1 MKWYEKASFI
11 LVSIILLSC
20 NGNNSVRN
28 QEHADVDSAVID
40 TMDVQPLKDE
50 SHKKFGKEQYCR
62 PYCRNIILLSHSRY
76 TYVFLSDK
84 TGYFTVQGGSPSDF
98 TWKRSGKNVTIVYE
112 VFGKQKL
119 KFDSKAQTLTE
130 ESESLG
136 TLVFDKQYVSFTYIN
151 ITNMKTTLSFLAIV
165 AISIG
170 CVFSSCQSKVNN
182 PSHNELDSTKTSVEE
197 VDSSYHCPAKTK
209 RGRESGRSRK
219 SSKAERGIGKI
230 G

>member
-1 MKWYEKASFI
+1 MKKASFI

-20 NGNNSVRN
+20 NGNNSVRI

-40 TMDVQPLKDE
+40 TMDVQPLKNE
-50 SHKKFGKEQYCR
+50 SHKKLAKNNTADPIVGTYYCYR
-62 PYCRNIILLSHSRY
+62 TQD

-130 ESESLG
+130 KSESLG
-136 TLVFDKQYVSFTYIN
+136 TLVFDKQ
-151 ITNMKTTLSFLAIV
+151 
-165 AISIG
+165 
-170 CVFSSCQSKVNN
+170 
-182 PSHNELDSTKTSVEE
+182 
-197 VDSSYHCPAKTK
+197 
-209 RGRESGRSRK
+209 
-219 SSKAERGIGKI
+219 
-230 G
+230 

>member
-1 MKWYEKASFI
+1 MKKVSFI

-50 SHKKFGKEQYCR
+50 SHKKLAKNNTADPIVGTYYCYR
-62 PYCRNIILLSHSRY
+62 TQD

-84 TGYFTVQGGSPSDF
+84 TGFFTVQGGSPSDF

-130 ESESLG
+130 ESKSLG
-136 TLVFDKQYVSFTYIN
+136 TLVFDKQ
-151 ITNMKTTLSFLAIV
+151 
-165 AISIG
+165 
-170 CVFSSCQSKVNN
+170 
-182 PSHNELDSTKTSVEE
+182 
-197 VDSSYHCPAKTK
+197 
-209 RGRESGRSRK
+209 
-219 SSKAERGIGKI
+219 
-230 G
+230 

>member
-1 MKWYEKASFI
+1 MKKASFI

-50 SHKKFGKEQYCR
+50 SHKKLAKNNTADPIVGTYYCYR
-62 PYCRNIILLSHSRY
+62 TQD

-119 KFDSKAQTLTE
+119 KFDSQAKTLTE
-130 ESESLG
+130 ESKSLG
-136 TLVFDKQYVSFTYIN
+136 TLVFDKQ
-151 ITNMKTTLSFLAIV
+151 
-165 AISIG
+165 
-170 CVFSSCQSKVNN
+170 
-182 PSHNELDSTKTSVEE
+182 
-197 VDSSYHCPAKTK
+197 
-209 RGRESGRSRK
+209 
-219 SSKAERGIGKI
+219 
-230 G
+230 

>member
-1 MKWYEKASFI
+1 MKKASFI

-50 SHKKFGKEQYCR
+50 SHKKLAKNNTADPIVGTYYCYR
-62 PYCRNIILLSHSRY
+62 TQD

-112 VFGKQKL
+112 LFGKQKL

-136 TLVFDKQYVSFTYIN
+136 TLVFDKQ
-151 ITNMKTTLSFLAIV
+151 
-165 AISIG
+165 
-170 CVFSSCQSKVNN
+170 
-182 PSHNELDSTKTSVEE
+182 
-197 VDSSYHCPAKTK
+197 
-209 RGRESGRSRK
+209 
-219 SSKAERGIGKI
+219 
-230 G
+230 

>member
-1 MKWYEKASFI
+1 MKKASFI

-50 SHKKFGKEQYCR
+50 SHKKVAKNNTADPIVGTYYCYR
-62 PYCRNIILLSHSRY
+62 TQD

-130 ESESLG
+130 ESKSLG
-136 TLVFDKQYVSFTYIN
+136 TLVFDKQ
-151 ITNMKTTLSFLAIV
+151 
-165 AISIG
+165 
-170 CVFSSCQSKVNN
+170 
-182 PSHNELDSTKTSVEE
+182 
-197 VDSSYHCPAKTK
+197 
-209 RGRESGRSRK
+209 
-219 SSKAERGIGKI
+219 
-230 G
+230 

>member
-1 MKWYEKASFI
+1 MKKTSFI

-20 NGNNSVRN
+20 NGNNSVRI

-50 SHKKFGKEQYCR
+50 SHKKLAKNNTADPIVGTYYCYR
-62 PYCRNIILLSHSRY
+62 TQD

-136 TLVFDKQYVSFTYIN
+136 TLVFDKQ
-151 ITNMKTTLSFLAIV
+151 
-165 AISIG
+165 
-170 CVFSSCQSKVNN
+170 
-182 PSHNELDSTKTSVEE
+182 
-197 VDSSYHCPAKTK
+197 
-209 RGRESGRSRK
+209 
-219 SSKAERGIGKI
+219 
-230 G
+230 

>member
-1 MKWYEKASFI
+1 M
-11 LVSIILLSC
+11 
-20 NGNNSVRN
+20 RN

-50 SHKKFGKEQYCR
+50 SHKKLTKNNTEDPIVGTYYCYR
-62 PYCRNIILLSHSRY
+62 TQD

-130 ESESLG
+130 ESKSLG
-136 TLVFDKQYVSFTYIN
+136 TLVFDKQ
-151 ITNMKTTLSFLAIV
+151 
-165 AISIG
+165 
-170 CVFSSCQSKVNN
+170 
-182 PSHNELDSTKTSVEE
+182 
-197 VDSSYHCPAKTK
+197 
-209 RGRESGRSRK
+209 
-219 SSKAERGIGKI
+219 
-230 G
+230 

>member
-1 MKWYEKASFI
+1 MRKASFI

-28 QEHADVDSAVID
+28 QEYADVDSAVID

-50 SHKKFGKEQYCR
+50 SHKKLAKNNTADPIVGTYYCYR
-62 PYCRNIILLSHSRY
+62 TQD

-136 TLVFDKQYVSFTYIN
+136 TLVFDKQ
-151 ITNMKTTLSFLAIV
+151 
-165 AISIG
+165 
-170 CVFSSCQSKVNN
+170 
-182 PSHNELDSTKTSVEE
+182 
-197 VDSSYHCPAKTK
+197 
-209 RGRESGRSRK
+209 
-219 SSKAERGIGKI
+219 
-230 G
+230 

>member
-1 MKWYEKASFI
+1 MKKASFI

-20 NGNNSVRN
+20 NGNNSVKN

-50 SHKKFGKEQYCR
+50 SHKKLAKNNTADPIVGTYYCYR
-62 PYCRNIILLSHSRY
+62 TQD

-130 ESESLG
+130 ESKSLG
-136 TLVFDKQYVSFTYIN
+136 TLVFDKQ
-151 ITNMKTTLSFLAIV
+151 
-165 AISIG
+165 
-170 CVFSSCQSKVNN
+170 
-182 PSHNELDSTKTSVEE
+182 
-197 VDSSYHCPAKTK
+197 
-209 RGRESGRSRK
+209 
-219 SSKAERGIGKI
+219 
-230 G
+230 

>member
-1 MKWYEKASFI
+1 MKKPSFI

-50 SHKKFGKEQYCR
+50 SHKKLAKNNTADPIVGTYYCYR
-62 PYCRNIILLSHSRY
+62 TQD

-130 ESESLG
+130 ESKSLG
-136 TLVFDKQYVSFTYIN
+136 TLVFDKQ
-151 ITNMKTTLSFLAIV
+151 
-165 AISIG
+165 
-170 CVFSSCQSKVNN
+170 
-182 PSHNELDSTKTSVEE
+182 
-197 VDSSYHCPAKTK
+197 
-209 RGRESGRSRK
+209 
-219 SSKAERGIGKI
+219 
-230 G
+230 

>member
-1 MKWYEKASFI
+1 MKKASFI

-50 SHKKFGKEQYCR
+50 SHKKLANNNTADPIVGTYYCYR
-62 PYCRNIILLSHSRY
+62 TQD

-136 TLVFDKQYVSFTYIN
+136 TLVFDKQ
-151 ITNMKTTLSFLAIV
+151 
-165 AISIG
+165 
-170 CVFSSCQSKVNN
+170 
-182 PSHNELDSTKTSVEE
+182 
-197 VDSSYHCPAKTK
+197 
-209 RGRESGRSRK
+209 
-219 SSKAERGIGKI
+219 
-230 G
+230 

>member
-1 MKWYEKASFI
+1 MKKASFI

-28 QEHADVDSAVID
+28 QEYADVDSAVID
-40 TMDVQPLKDE
+40 TMDVQPLKNE
-50 SHKKFGKEQYCR
+50 SHKKLAKNNTADPIVGTYYCYR
-62 PYCRNIILLSHSRY
+62 TQD

-130 ESESLG
+130 ESKSLG
-136 TLVFDKQYVSFTYIN
+136 TLVFDKQ
-151 ITNMKTTLSFLAIV
+151 
-165 AISIG
+165 
-170 CVFSSCQSKVNN
+170 
-182 PSHNELDSTKTSVEE
+182 
-197 VDSSYHCPAKTK
+197 
-209 RGRESGRSRK
+209 
-219 SSKAERGIGKI
+219 
-230 G
+230 

>member
-1 MKWYEKASFI
+1 MKKASFI

-50 SHKKFGKEQYCR
+50 SHKKLTKNNAEGPIVGTYYCYR
-62 PYCRNIILLSHSRY
+62 TQDI
-76 TYVFLSDK
+76 YVFLSDK

-130 ESESLG
+130 ESKSLG
-136 TLVFDKQYVSFTYIN
+136 TLVFDKQ
-151 ITNMKTTLSFLAIV
+151 
-165 AISIG
+165 
-170 CVFSSCQSKVNN
+170 
-182 PSHNELDSTKTSVEE
+182 
-197 VDSSYHCPAKTK
+197 
-209 RGRESGRSRK
+209 
-219 SSKAERGIGKI
+219 
-230 G
+230 

>member
-1 MKWYEKASFI
+1 MKKASFI

-28 QEHADVDSAVID
+28 QEYADVDSAVID

-50 SHKKFGKEQYCR
+50 SHKKLAKNNTADPIVGTYYCYR
-62 PYCRNIILLSHSRY
+62 TQD

-119 KFDSKAQTLTE
+119 KFDFKAQTLTE

-136 TLVFDKQYVSFTYIN
+136 TLVFDKQ
-151 ITNMKTTLSFLAIV
+151 
-165 AISIG
+165 
-170 CVFSSCQSKVNN
+170 
-182 PSHNELDSTKTSVEE
+182 
-197 VDSSYHCPAKTK
+197 
-209 RGRESGRSRK
+209 
-219 SSKAERGIGKI
+219 
-230 G
+230 

>member
-1 MKWYEKASFI
+1 MKKASFI

-50 SHKKFGKEQYCR
+50 SHKKLAKNNTADPIVGTYYCYR
-62 PYCRNIILLSHSRY
+62 TQD
-76 TYVFLSDK
+76 TYAFLSDK

-130 ESESLG
+130 ESKSLG
-136 TLVFDKQYVSFTYIN
+136 TLVFDKQ
-151 ITNMKTTLSFLAIV
+151 
-165 AISIG
+165 
-170 CVFSSCQSKVNN
+170 
-182 PSHNELDSTKTSVEE
+182 
-197 VDSSYHCPAKTK
+197 
-209 RGRESGRSRK
+209 
-219 SSKAERGIGKI
+219 
-230 G
+230 

>member
-1 MKWYEKASFI
+1 MKKTSFI
-11 LVSIILLSC
+11 LVAIILLSC
-20 NGNNSVRN
+20 NGNNSVRI

-50 SHKKFGKEQYCR
+50 SHKKLAKNNTADPIVGTYYCYR
-62 PYCRNIILLSHSRY
+62 TQD

-130 ESESLG
+130 ESKSLG
-136 TLVFDKQYVSFTYIN
+136 TLVFDKQ
-151 ITNMKTTLSFLAIV
+151 
-165 AISIG
+165 
-170 CVFSSCQSKVNN
+170 
-182 PSHNELDSTKTSVEE
+182 
-197 VDSSYHCPAKTK
+197 
-209 RGRESGRSRK
+209 
-219 SSKAERGIGKI
+219 
-230 G
+230 

>member
-1 MKWYEKASFI
+1 MKKTSFI

-20 NGNNSVRN
+20 NGNNSVRI

-40 TMDVQPLKDE
+40 TMDVQPLKNE
-50 SHKKFGKEQYCR
+50 CHKKLAKNNTADPIVGTYYCYR
-62 PYCRNIILLSHSRY
+62 TQD

-130 ESESLG
+130 ESKSLG
-136 TLVFDKQYVSFTYIN
+136 TLVFDKQ
-151 ITNMKTTLSFLAIV
+151 
-165 AISIG
+165 
-170 CVFSSCQSKVNN
+170 
-182 PSHNELDSTKTSVEE
+182 
-197 VDSSYHCPAKTK
+197 
-209 RGRESGRSRK
+209 
-219 SSKAERGIGKI
+219 
-230 G
+230 

>member
-1 MKWYEKASFI
+1 MKKASFI

-20 NGNNSVRN
+20 NGNNSVRI

-40 TMDVQPLKDE
+40 TMDVQPLKNE
-50 SHKKFGKEQYCR
+50 SHTKLAKNNTADPIVGTYYCYR
-62 PYCRNIILLSHSRY
+62 TQD

-136 TLVFDKQYVSFTYIN
+136 TLVFDKQ
-151 ITNMKTTLSFLAIV
+151 
-165 AISIG
+165 
-170 CVFSSCQSKVNN
+170 
-182 PSHNELDSTKTSVEE
+182 
-197 VDSSYHCPAKTK
+197 
-209 RGRESGRSRK
+209 
-219 SSKAERGIGKI
+219 
-230 G
+230 

>member
-1 MKWYEKASFI
+1 MKKVSFI
-11 LVSIILLSC
+11 LVSVILWSC

-28 QEHADVDSAVID
+28 QEHADIDSAVID

-50 SHKKFGKEQYCR
+50 SHKKLAKNNTADPIVGTYYCYR
-62 PYCRNIILLSHSRY
+62 TQD

-136 TLVFDKQYVSFTYIN
+136 TLVFDKQ
-151 ITNMKTTLSFLAIV
+151 
-165 AISIG
+165 
-170 CVFSSCQSKVNN
+170 
-182 PSHNELDSTKTSVEE
+182 
-197 VDSSYHCPAKTK
+197 
-209 RGRESGRSRK
+209 
-219 SSKAERGIGKI
+219 
-230 G
+230 

>member
-1 MKWYEKASFI
+1 MKKASFI

-20 NGNNSVRN
+20 NGNNSVRI

-40 TMDVQPLKDE
+40 TMDAQPLKNE
-50 SHKKFGKEQYCR
+50 SHKKLAKNNTADPIVGTYYCYR
-62 PYCRNIILLSHSRY
+62 TQD

-136 TLVFDKQYVSFTYIN
+136 TLVFDKQ
-151 ITNMKTTLSFLAIV
+151 
-165 AISIG
+165 
-170 CVFSSCQSKVNN
+170 
-182 PSHNELDSTKTSVEE
+182 
-197 VDSSYHCPAKTK
+197 
-209 RGRESGRSRK
+209 
-219 SSKAERGIGKI
+219 
-230 G
+230 

>member
-1 MKWYEKASFI
+1 MKKTSFI

-40 TMDVQPLKDE
+40 TMDVQPLKNE
-50 SHKKFGKEQYCR
+50 SHKKLAKNNTADPIVGTYYCYR
-62 PYCRNIILLSHSRY
+62 TQD

-136 TLVFDKQYVSFTYIN
+136 TLVFDKQ
-151 ITNMKTTLSFLAIV
+151 
-165 AISIG
+165 
-170 CVFSSCQSKVNN
+170 
-182 PSHNELDSTKTSVEE
+182 
-197 VDSSYHCPAKTK
+197 
-209 RGRESGRSRK
+209 
-219 SSKAERGIGKI
+219 
-230 G
+230 

>member
-1 MKWYEKASFI
+1 MKKASFI

-50 SHKKFGKEQYCR
+50 SHKKLAKNNTADPIVGTYYCYR
-62 PYCRNIILLSHSRY
+62 TQD

-112 VFGKQKL
+112 VFCKQKL

-136 TLVFDKQYVSFTYIN
+136 TLVFDKQ
-151 ITNMKTTLSFLAIV
+151 
-165 AISIG
+165 
-170 CVFSSCQSKVNN
+170 
-182 PSHNELDSTKTSVEE
+182 
-197 VDSSYHCPAKTK
+197 
-209 RGRESGRSRK
+209 
-219 SSKAERGIGKI
+219 
-230 G
+230 

>member
-1 MKWYEKASFI
+1 MKKASFI

-40 TMDVQPLKDE
+40 TMDVQPLKNE
-50 SHKKFGKEQYCR
+50 SHKKLEKNNTADPIVGTYYCYR
-62 PYCRNIILLSHSRY
+62 TQD

-130 ESESLG
+130 ESKSLG
-136 TLVFDKQYVSFTYIN
+136 TLVFDKQ
-151 ITNMKTTLSFLAIV
+151 
-165 AISIG
+165 
-170 CVFSSCQSKVNN
+170 
-182 PSHNELDSTKTSVEE
+182 
-197 VDSSYHCPAKTK
+197 
-209 RGRESGRSRK
+209 
-219 SSKAERGIGKI
+219 
-230 G
+230 

>member
-1 MKWYEKASFI
+1 MKKASFI

-28 QEHADVDSAVID
+28 QEYADVDSAVID

-50 SHKKFGKEQYCR
+50 SHKKLAKNNTADPIVGTYYCYR
-62 PYCRNIILLSHSRY
+62 TQD

-136 TLVFDKQYVSFTYIN
+136 TLVFDKQ
-151 ITNMKTTLSFLAIV
+151 
-165 AISIG
+165 
-170 CVFSSCQSKVNN
+170 
-182 PSHNELDSTKTSVEE
+182 
-197 VDSSYHCPAKTK
+197 
-209 RGRESGRSRK
+209 
-219 SSKAERGIGKI
+219 
-230 G
+230 

>member
-1 MKWYEKASFI
+1 MKKASFI

-20 NGNNSVRN
+20 NGNNYVRN

-50 SHKKFGKEQYCR
+50 SHKKLAKNNTADPIVGTYYCYR
-62 PYCRNIILLSHSRY
+62 TQD

-130 ESESLG
+130 ESKSLG
-136 TLVFDKQYVSFTYIN
+136 TLVFDKQ
-151 ITNMKTTLSFLAIV
+151 
-165 AISIG
+165 
-170 CVFSSCQSKVNN
+170 
-182 PSHNELDSTKTSVEE
+182 
-197 VDSSYHCPAKTK
+197 
-209 RGRESGRSRK
+209 
-219 SSKAERGIGKI
+219 
-230 G
+230 

>member
-1 MKWYEKASFI
+1 MKKTSFI

-20 NGNNSVRN
+20 NGNNSVRI

-40 TMDVQPLKDE
+40 TKDVQPLKNE
-50 SHKKFGKEQYCR
+50 SHKKLAKNNTADPIVGTYYCYR
-62 PYCRNIILLSHSRY
+62 TQD

-130 ESESLG
+130 ESKSLG
-136 TLVFDKQYVSFTYIN
+136 TLVFDKQ
-151 ITNMKTTLSFLAIV
+151 
-165 AISIG
+165 
-170 CVFSSCQSKVNN
+170 
-182 PSHNELDSTKTSVEE
+182 
-197 VDSSYHCPAKTK
+197 
-209 RGRESGRSRK
+209 
-219 SSKAERGIGKI
+219 
-230 G
+230 

>member
-1 MKWYEKASFI
+1 MKKASFI

-40 TMDVQPLKDE
+40 TMDVQPLKNE
-50 SHKKFGKEQYCR
+50 SHKKLAKNNTADPIVGTYYCYR
-62 PYCRNIILLSHSRY
+62 TQD

-130 ESESLG
+130 ESKSLG
-136 TLVFDKQYVSFTYIN
+136 TLVFDKQ
-151 ITNMKTTLSFLAIV
+151 
-165 AISIG
+165 
-170 CVFSSCQSKVNN
+170 
-182 PSHNELDSTKTSVEE
+182 
-197 VDSSYHCPAKTK
+197 
-209 RGRESGRSRK
+209 
-219 SSKAERGIGKI
+219 
-230 G
+230 

>member
-1 MKWYEKASFI
+1 MKKASFI

-20 NGNNSVRN
+20 NGNNSVRI

-40 TMDVQPLKDE
+40 TMDVQPLKNE
-50 SHKKFGKEQYCR
+50 SHKKLAKNNTADPIVGTYYCYR
-62 PYCRNIILLSHSRY
+62 TQD

-119 KFDSKAQTLTE
+119 KFDFKAQTLTE

-136 TLVFDKQYVSFTYIN
+136 TLVFDKQ
-151 ITNMKTTLSFLAIV
+151 
-165 AISIG
+165 
-170 CVFSSCQSKVNN
+170 
-182 PSHNELDSTKTSVEE
+182 
-197 VDSSYHCPAKTK
+197 
-209 RGRESGRSRK
+209 
-219 SSKAERGIGKI
+219 
-230 G
+230 

>member
-1 MKWYEKASFI
+1 MKKTSFI
-11 LVSIILLSC
+11 LVAIILLSC
-20 NGNNSVRN
+20 NGNNSVRI

-40 TMDVQPLKDE
+40 TMDVQPLKNE
-50 SHKKFGKEQYCR
+50 SHKKLAKNNTADPIVGTYYCYR
-62 PYCRNIILLSHSRY
+62 TQD

-136 TLVFDKQYVSFTYIN
+136 TLVFDKQ
-151 ITNMKTTLSFLAIV
+151 
-165 AISIG
+165 
-170 CVFSSCQSKVNN
+170 
-182 PSHNELDSTKTSVEE
+182 
-197 VDSSYHCPAKTK
+197 
-209 RGRESGRSRK
+209 
-219 SSKAERGIGKI
+219 
-230 G
+230 

>member
-1 MKWYEKASFI
+1 MKKASFI

-20 NGNNSVRN
+20 NGNNSVIN

-50 SHKKFGKEQYCR
+50 SHKKLAKNNTADPIVGTYYCYR
-62 PYCRNIILLSHSRY
+62 TQD

-136 TLVFDKQYVSFTYIN
+136 TLVFDKQ
-151 ITNMKTTLSFLAIV
+151 
-165 AISIG
+165 
-170 CVFSSCQSKVNN
+170 
-182 PSHNELDSTKTSVEE
+182 
-197 VDSSYHCPAKTK
+197 
-209 RGRESGRSRK
+209 
-219 SSKAERGIGKI
+219 
-230 G
+230 